1 MTITA
6 GASGLIPQSSALTE
20 ASELSL
26 NELTLRDPESLS
38 EADWDR
44 VIKMLREQR
53 ERYEKLGEARA
64 AGKKTKQASAGAGK
78 PTQGVLDLNIDP
90 ENLF

>member
-1 MTITA
+1 MTT
-6 GASGLIPQSSALTE
+6 GASGLIPQSSALAE

-38 EADWDR
+38 EADWNR
-44 VIKMLREQR
+44 IIRMLREQR

-64 AGKKTKQASAGAGK
+64 SAKKTKSAGAGAVK
-78 PTQGVLDLNIDP
+78 LAQGVLDLNIDP